1 MSMTSSLMIPTVVIL
16 PLSMTL
22 ISLGYFQEWYSNDSM
37 ELDMPALNGDEIE
50 EHEMDNREINA

>member
-1 MSMTSSLMIPTVVIL
+1 MTSSLMIPTVVIL
-16 PLSMTL
+16 SLSMTL

-37 ELDMPALNGDEIE
+37 ELDMLALNGDEIE

>member
-16 PLSMTL
+16 SLSMTL
-22 ISLGYFQEWYSNDSM
+22 ISLEYLQEWYSNDSM
-37 ELDMPALNGDEIE
+37 ELDMLALNGDEIE

>member
-1 MSMTSSLMIPTVVIL
+1 MTSSLMIPTVVIL

-37 ELDMPALNGDEIE
+37 ELDMLALNGDEIE
-50 EHEMDNREINA
+50 EHEMANREINA